1 MNPKDLI
8 KRIRRLEITTNRKV
22 NDLFVGNY
30 KSAFKGRGV
39 EFADIRE
46 YNEGDDYRTIDWI
59 TSAKQNKMYV
69 KTYQETRELTTMM
82 LVDLSSSMNFGS
94 VEKTKRETALEL
106 LAMLCF
112 SALKN
117 NDKMGA
123 LFFTDKIEC
132 FIPPKKGQAHMWRI
146 LREALLKFEDN
157 HYQSSNIE
165 EVCQFLNTAFPHRSI
180 CFLISDEITPN
191 PETKKKLHVTNQKH
205 DLVFLRVIDPLEKGV
220 THGGLIAACDPETGE
235 SLHIDLSD
243 KKVRE
248 RYNAIRQQKEEK
260 LSKLL
265 KSTQIDTL
273 ELLTTESLF
282 KKLFWFFKQRQ
293 TSH

>member
-8 KRIRRLEITTNRKV
+8 KRIRRLEIVTNRKV

-59 TSAKQNKMYV
+59 TSAKQNKIYV

-123 LFFTDKIEC
+123 IFFTDKIEH
-132 FIPPKKGQAHMWRI
+132 FIPPKKGQSQMWQI
-146 LREALLKFEDN
+146 LREAITRSENN
-157 HYQSSNIE
+157 HYQKSDIE
-165 EVCQFLNTAFPHRSI
+165 DVCQFLNTAFPHKSI
-180 CFLISDEITPN
+180 CFLISDEIQPTP
-191 PETKKKLHVTNQKH
+191 EAKKRLHVTNQKH
-205 DLVFLRVIDPLEKGV
+205 DLVFLRIVDPLEKGLSQ
-220 THGGLIAACDPETGE
+220 GGLMIACDPETGE
-235 SLHIDLSD
+235 NMPIDLSN

-248 RYNAIRQQKEEK
+248 RYNALRRQKEES

-273 ELLTTESLF
+273 EILTTDTLF

-293 TSH
+293 TH

>member
-8 KRIRRLEITTNRKV
+8 KRIRRLEIVTNRKV

-94 VEKTKRETALEL
+94 TEKTKRETALEL

-123 LFFTDKIEC
+123 VFFTDKIEH
-132 FIPPKKGQAHMWRI
+132 FIPPKKGQAQLWRI
-146 LREALLKFEDN
+146 LREALLRFEDN
-157 HYQSSNIE
+157 HYQTSDIQ

-180 CFLISDEITPN
+180 CFLISDEIHPD
-191 PETKKKLHVTNQKH
+191 PETKKRLHVTNQKH
-205 DLVFLRVIDPLEKGV
+205 DLVFLRIVDPLEKGV
-220 THGGLIAACDPETGE
+220 THGGLIAAADPETGE
-235 SLHIDLSD
+235 AMHIDLGH

-248 RYNAIRQQKEEK
+248 RYNKIRQEKEEA

-265 KSTQIDTL
+265 KSTQVDTL

-282 KKLFWFFKQRQ
+282 KKLFWFFKKRQ
-293 TSH
+293 TYA